1 MTEPRENWVASGGS
15 KVKVKINA
23 RKNTRTT
30 MANRRMKTLIFGCAF
45 FIALA
50 LPAVGH
56 AQKPVPLVIQGG
68 TLIDATGRTPIENA
82 VIVVEGER
90 IKAVGKRGE
99 VAAPRNARV
108 IDVNGKTLLPGLIDG
123 HCHLLDFMGEIY
135 LHLGIT
141 TCPDITQN
149 DDEWTLAQRDGTNL
163 GKIRGPRI
171 WSTGAR
177 LVGPPPD
184 WALRGERGYLIKT
197 PEEAVAAVRKK
208 KAAGIEIIKF
218 NEYVSADAIKA
229 GAAEANRLGLP
240 VTCHCLD
247 VFLAAEAGFAGVEH
261 HWAPGMTSIGD
272 VKKRWEI
279 HERRMTGKINTA
291 DLSYFYE
298 PENFD
303 KIVKAMVEKNVSW
316 SPTIATWYRPLSP
329 SVARF
334 KERELSILDR
344 KEAQYLPGVL
354 REQALGQYE
363 RYAKFPP
370 ERLNNAR
377 EGYKKIADLIRRFVQ
392 AGGIIRAGS
401 DPNNGLPGLGV
412 HQELVMFVEAGLAPM
427 QALQAATIN
436 VAKAFRKEKDFG
448 TVEPGKIAD
457 LIAVDGDPLKDIWAT
472 QNVKLVVL
480 GGKIVDQ
487 EFHAN
492 HKNPIP
498 AIRAWRATPQEIEIA
513 PRSVVQGAGATTVK
527 IATRRGFDRFHKA
540 TLAGKELETRFISP
554 SELEATIPP
563 QMTKAVGT
571 YPIVVVG
578 QGDFASKS
586 APAYFIVT
594 FKP

>member
-1 MTEPRENWVASGGS
+1 MPTHLS
-15 KVKVKINA
+15 KFFIV
-23 RKNTRTT
+23 
-30 MANRRMKTLIFGCAF
+30 GCALF
-45 FIALA
+45 TALA
-50 LPAVGH
+50 LPTLGH
-56 AQKPVPLVIQGG
+56 AQKAVPLVIQGG
-68 TLIDATGRTPIENA
+68 TLIDATGRAPIEDA

-99 VAAPRNARV
+99 IAVPRNART
-108 IDVNGKTLLPGLIDG
+108 IDAKGKTILPGLIDG

-177 LVGPPPD
+177 LVGPPPP

-197 PEEAVAAVRKK
+197 PEDAIAAVRKK
-208 KAAGIEIIKF
+208 KAEGIEIIKF
-218 NEYVSADAIKA
+218 NEYVSPEAIKA
-229 GAAEANRLGLP
+229 GAEEAHRLGLP
-240 VTCHCLD
+240 ITCHCLD

-279 HERRMTGKINTA
+279 HEQRMTGKINTA
-291 DLSYFYE
+291 DLSYYYE

-316 SPTIATWYRPLSP
+316 APTIATWYRPLSP

-344 KEAQYLPGVL
+344 KEANYLPGVL
-354 REQALGQYE
+354 REQALRQYE

-377 EGYKKIADLIRRFVQ
+377 EGYKKIEDLIRRFVQ

-412 HQELVMFVEAGLAPM
+412 HQEIVMFVEAGLTPM
-427 QALQAATIN
+427 QAIQAATIN
-436 VAKAFRKEKDFG
+436 VAKAFRKDKDFG

-457 LIAVDGDPLKDIWAT
+457 IIVVDGDPLKDVWAT

-480 GGKIVDQ
+480 GGKIVDH

-498 AIRAWRATPQEIEIA
+498 AVRAWRATPQEIEIS
-513 PRSVVQGAGATTVK
+513 PRAVTQGSGSATIKVT
-527 IATRRGFDRFHKA
+527 ARRGFDRFHKA
-540 TLAGKELETRFISP
+540 TLAGKELETRFVSP
-554 SELEATIPP
+554 TELAAVVPAQLIK
-563 QMTKAVGT
+563 QVGT
-571 YPIVVVG
+571 YPVVVIG
-578 QGDFASKS
+578 QGDYASKS
-586 APAYFIVT
+586 APAYFIVS
-594 FKP
+594 FRK

>member
-1 MTEPRENWVASGGS
+1 MIDHWMR
-15 KVKVKINA
+15 
-23 RKNTRTT
+23 
-30 MANRRMKTLIFGCAF
+30 TLIFGCVF
-45 FIALA
+45 FAALA
-50 LPAVGH
+50 SPATGQT
-56 AQKPVPLVIQGG
+56 QKAMPLVIQGG
-68 TLIDATGRTPIENA
+68 TLIDGTGRPPLENA

-99 VAAPRNARV
+99 VASPRGARV
-108 IDVNGKTLLPGLIDG
+108 VDVGGKTILPGLIDG

-149 DDEWTLAQRDGTNL
+149 DDEWTLAQRAGTNL

-177 LVGPPPD
+177 LIGPVPE

-197 PEEAVAAVRKK
+197 PDEAVAAVRKK
-208 KAAGIEIIKF
+208 QAAGIEIIKF
-218 NEYVSADAIKA
+218 NEYVAPDAVRA

-247 VFLAAEAGFAGVEH
+247 AFLAAEAGFAGVEH
-261 HWAPGMTSIGD
+261 HWGLGMTSIGD

-291 DLSYFYE
+291 DLAYYYE

-303 KIVKAMVEKNVSW
+303 KIVKAVVEKNVSW
-316 SPTIATWYRPLSP
+316 APTIATWYRPLSP
-329 SVARF
+329 SAARF

-363 RYAKFPP
+363 RYAKFSP
-370 ERLNNAR
+370 ERLSNAR
-377 EGYKKIADLIRRFVQ
+377 EGYRKLEDLIRRFVQ
-392 AGGIIRAGS
+392 AGGIVRAGS

-412 HQELVMFVEAGLAPM
+412 HQELVMFVEAGLTPM

-436 VAKAFRKEKDFG
+436 VAKTFRKDKEFG
-448 TVEPGKIAD
+448 TVEPGKVAD

-480 GGKIVDQ
+480 GGKVVDHD
-487 EFHAN
+487 FHAN

-498 AIRAWRATPQEIEIA
+498 AVRPWRATPQEIEIA
-513 PRSVVQGAGATTVK
+513 PRSVVQGSGATVK
-527 IATRRGFDRFHKA
+527 ITARRGFDRFHKA
-540 TLAGKELETRFISP
+540 TLAGKELETRFVSP
-554 SELEATIPP
+554 TELEATVPP
-563 QMTKAVGT
+563 QMTKAIGT

-578 QGDFASKS
+578 KGDFASRS
-586 APAYFIVT
+586 QPAYFIVA

>member
-1 MTEPRENWVASGGS
+1 
-15 KVKVKINA
+15 
-23 RKNTRTT
+23 
-30 MANRRMKTLIFGCAF
+30 MATHHGKF
-45 FIALA
+45 FIALFFCVAPFA
-50 LPAVGH
+50 LPTFSY
-56 AQKPVPLVIQGG
+56 AQKATPLVIQGG
-68 TLIDATGRTPIENA
+68 TLIDATGRAPIEDA

-99 VAAPRNARV
+99 VALPRNARV
-108 IDVNGKTLLPGLIDG
+108 IDAKGKTMLPGLIDG

-177 LVGPPPD
+177 LVGPPPA

-197 PEEAVAAVRKK
+197 PEDAVAAVRKK
-208 KAAGIEIIKF
+208 KAEGIEIIKF
-218 NEYVSADAIKA
+218 NEYVDPEAIKA

-247 VFLAAEAGFAGVEH
+247 AFLAAEAGFAGVEH
-261 HWAPGMTSIGD
+261 HWGLGMTSIGD

-291 DLSYFYE
+291 DLSYYYE

-344 KEAQYLPGVL
+344 KEASYLPGVL

-377 EGYKKIADLIRRFVQ
+377 EGYKKLEDLIRRYVQ
-392 AGGIIRAGS
+392 AGGLIRAGS

-412 HQELVMFVEAGLAPM
+412 HQEMVMFVEAGLTPM
-427 QALQAATIN
+427 QAIQAATVN
-436 VAKAFRKEKDFG
+436 VAKAFRKDKDFG
-448 TVEPGKIAD
+448 TVEPGKVAD

-480 GGKIVDQ
+480 GGKIVDH

-492 HKNPIP
+492 FKNPIP
-498 AIRAWRATPQEIEIA
+498 AIRAWRATPQEIEIS
-513 PRSVVQGAGATTVK
+513 PRSVVQGSGAATVK
-527 IATRRGFDRFHKA
+527 ITTRRGFDRFHKV
-540 TLAGKELETRFISP
+540 TLAGKELETRFIST
-554 SELEATIPP
+554 SELEATIPLVL
-563 QMTKAVGT
+563 TKQVGT
-571 YPIVVVG
+571 YPLIVVG
-578 QGDFASKS
+578 QGDSASKS
-586 APAYFIVT
+586 APAYLIVS
-594 FKP
+594 FKK

>member
-1 MTEPRENWVASGGS
+1 M
-15 KVKVKINA
+15 
-23 RKNTRTT
+23 
-30 MANRRMKTLIFGCAF
+30 
-45 FIALA
+45 ALA
-50 LPAVGH
+50 LPIASH
-56 AQKPVPLVIQGG
+56 AQKATPLVIQGG
-68 TLIDATGRTPIENA
+68 TLIDATGRAPMEDA
-82 VIVVEGER
+82 VIVIEGER

-99 VAAPRNARV
+99 VAAPPNARV
-108 IDVNGKTLLPGLIDG
+108 IDVKGKTILPGLIDG

-149 DDEWTLAQRDGTNL
+149 DDEWTLAQRDGTSL

-177 LVGPPPD
+177 LVGPPPA

-208 KAAGIEIIKF
+208 KAEGIEIIKF
-218 NEYVSADAIKA
+218 NEYVAPEAIKA

-247 VFLAAEAGFAGVEH
+247 AFLAAEAGFAGVEH
-261 HWAPGMTSIGD
+261 HWGLGMTSIGD

-291 DLSYFYE
+291 DLSYYYE

-303 KIVKAMVEKNVSW
+303 GIVKAVTEKHVSW

-344 KEAQYLPGVL
+344 KEASYLPGVL

-377 EGYKKIADLIRRFVQ
+377 EGYKKLEDLIRRYVQ
-392 AGGIIRAGS
+392 AGGLIRAGS

-412 HQELVMFVEAGLAPM
+412 HQEMVMFVEAGLTPM
-427 QALQAATIN
+427 QAIQAATVN
-436 VAKAFRKEKDFG
+436 VAKAFRKDTDFG
-448 TVEPGKIAD
+448 TVEPGKVAD
-457 LIAVDGDPLKDIWAT
+457 LIAVDGDPLKDVWTT

-480 GGKIVDQ
+480 GGKIVDH

-498 AIRAWRATPQEIEIA
+498 AIRAWRATPQEIEIS
-513 PRSVVQGAGATTVK
+513 PRSIVQGSGTATVK
-527 IATRRGFDRFHKA
+527 ITTRRGFDRFHKA
-540 TLAGKELETRFISP
+540 TLAGKELETRFISS
-554 SELEATIPP
+554 SELEAIVPLVL
-563 QMTKAVGT
+563 TKQVGT
-571 YPIVVVG
+571 YPLIVVG
-578 QGDFASKS
+578 QGDSASKS
-586 APAYFIVT
+586 APAYLIVS
-594 FKP
+594 FKK

>member
-1 MTEPRENWVASGGS
+1 M
-15 KVKVKINA
+15 KINN
-23 RKNTRTT
+23 RKF
-30 MANRRMKTLIFGCAF
+30 LIACVLCFM
-45 FIALA
+45 ALA
-50 LPAVGH
+50 LPFTSH
-56 AQKPVPLVIQGG
+56 AQKATPLVIQGG
-68 TLIDATGRTPIENA
+68 TLIDATSRAPMEDA
-82 VIVVEGER
+82 VIVIEGER
-90 IKAVGKRGE
+90 IKAIGKRGE
-99 VAAPRNARV
+99 VAAPPNARV
-108 IDVNGKTLLPGLIDG
+108 IDVKGKTILPGLIDG

-149 DDEWTLAQRDGTNL
+149 DDEWTLAQRDGTSL

-177 LVGPPPD
+177 LVGPPPA

-208 KAAGIEIIKF
+208 KAEGIEIIKF
-218 NEYVSADAIKA
+218 NEYVAPEAIKA

-247 VFLAAEAGFAGVEH
+247 AFLAAEAGFAGVEH
-261 HWAPGMTSIGD
+261 HWGLGMTSIGD

-291 DLSYFYE
+291 DLSYYYD

-303 KIVKAMVEKNVSW
+303 GIVKAVTEKHVSW

-344 KEAQYLPGVL
+344 KEASYLPGVL

-377 EGYKKIADLIRRFVQ
+377 EGYKKLEDLIRRYVQ
-392 AGGIIRAGS
+392 AGGLIRAGS

-412 HQELVMFVEAGLAPM
+412 HQEMVMFVEAGLTPM
-427 QALQAATIN
+427 QAIQAATVN
-436 VAKAFRKEKDFG
+436 VAKAFRKDTDFG
-448 TVEPGKIAD
+448 TVEPGKVAD
-457 LIAVDGDPLKDIWAT
+457 LIAVDGDPLKDVWTT

-480 GGKIVDQ
+480 GGKIVDH

-498 AIRAWRATPQEIEIA
+498 AIRAWRATPQEIELS
-513 PRSVVQGAGATTVK
+513 PRSVVQGSGAATVK
-527 IATRRGFDRFHKA
+527 ITTRRGFDRFHKA

-554 SELEATIPP
+554 GEIEATVPP
-563 QMTKAVGT
+563 ALTKQAGT
-571 YPIVVVG
+571 YPLIVVG
-578 QGDFASKS
+578 QGDSASKS
-586 APAYFIVT
+586 APAYFIVS
-594 FKP
+594 FKK

>member
-1 MTEPRENWVASGGS
+1 MPTHLS
-15 KVKVKINA
+15 K
-23 RKNTRTT
+23 
-30 MANRRMKTLIFGCAF
+30 F
-45 FIALA
+45 FIVGCVLFTALA
-50 LPAVGH
+50 LPTLGH
-56 AQKPVPLVIQGG
+56 AQKAVPLVIQGG
-68 TLIDATGRTPIENA
+68 TLIDATGRAPIEDA

-99 VAAPRNARV
+99 IAVPRNART
-108 IDVNGKTLLPGLIDG
+108 IDAKGKTILPGLIDG

-177 LVGPPPD
+177 LVGPPPA

-197 PEEAVAAVRKK
+197 PEDAIAAVRKK
-208 KAAGIEIIKF
+208 KAEGIEIIKF
-218 NEYVSADAIKA
+218 NEYVSPEAIKA
-229 GAAEANRLGLP
+229 GAEEAHRLGLP
-240 VTCHCLD
+240 ITCHCLD

-279 HERRMTGKINTA
+279 HEQRMTGKINTA
-291 DLSYFYE
+291 DLSYYYE

-316 SPTIATWYRPLSP
+316 APTIATWYRPLSP

-344 KEAQYLPGVL
+344 KEANYLPGVL
-354 REQALGQYE
+354 REQALRQYE

-377 EGYKKIADLIRRFVQ
+377 EGYKKIEDLIRRFVQ

-412 HQELVMFVEAGLAPM
+412 HQEIVMFVEAGLTPM
-427 QALQAATIN
+427 QAIQAATIN
-436 VAKAFRKEKDFG
+436 VAKAFRKDKDFG

-457 LIAVDGDPLKDIWAT
+457 IIVVDGDPLKDVWAT

-480 GGKIVDQ
+480 GGKIVDH

-498 AIRAWRATPQEIEIA
+498 AVRAWRATPQEIEIS
-513 PRSVVQGAGATTVK
+513 PRAVTQGSGSATIKVT
-527 IATRRGFDRFHKA
+527 ARRGFDRFHKA
-540 TLAGKELETRFISP
+540 TLAGKELETRFVSP
-554 SELEATIPP
+554 TELAAVVPAQLIK
-563 QMTKAVGT
+563 QVGT
-571 YPIVVVG
+571 YPVVVIG
-578 QGDFASKS
+578 QGDYASKS
-586 APAYFIVT
+586 APAYFIVS
-594 FKP
+594 FKK